1 MQSPFLLRCAA
12 LVLCLSGTLIAGGCA
27 PPATTGDANANRLT
41 LIDGANGLSNWTTLG
56 NADWHADDGA
66 IQADGPNDD
75 KGGYLVS
82 TQSYADFQI
91 HAEFW
96 VTSDAKSGIFFRCQ
110 NPTVINSKTCYEV
123 QIFDQ
128 RPDQSYG
135 TGSLVNVAKVTRAY
149 PTGGKWNT
157 YDITAR
163 GSHLTI
169 VLNGERTVEV
179 DNGNLA
185 NGRIVLQYRGGTVR
199 YRAFQVKP
207 L

>member
-1 MQSPFLLRCAA
+1 MQSPLPLQCVVFA
-12 LVLCLSGTLIAGGCA
+12 LCLSGALITSSCA
-27 PPATTGDANANRLT
+27 PLTTANEANASEVNL
-41 LIDGANGLSNWTTLG
+41 LDGPHGLNNWTRLG
-56 NADWHADDGA
+56 NANWHAEEGA
-66 IQADGPNDD
+66 IQADQPDDD

-82 TQSYADFQI
+82 TRSYANFQL

-96 VTSDAKSGIFFRCQ
+96 VTSNAKSGIFFRCQ

-128 RPDQSYG
+128 RSDPSYG
-135 TGSLVNVAKVTRAY
+135 TGSLVNVAKISRAY

-169 VLNGERTVEV
+169 VLNGERTVDV
-179 DNGNLA
+179 DNSNLA
-185 NGRIVLQYRGGTVR
+185 DGRIVLQYRGGTVK
-199 YRAFQVKP
+199 YRALQVKP